1 MNVALAVNDD
11 GFESVGLRILVEELN
26 LAGYRVYVCAPSTQ
40 MSGISKA
47 VSFKRF
53 GRDGRVSYREA
64 VFAGAV
70 KSWVLNATPAES
82 VLICLKAL
90 LPEPPSMVVSGV
102 NMGPNLGLEDFLTSG
117 TVGAALEASL
127 HGVPGIAVS
136 LAAHKVSEELH
147 YRVAA
152 RIASKLAVE
161 MSRYKTGSNLVNIN
175 VPPNPKGVMITR
187 LALNPYRPKFKI
199 TGDLIEVIDDTLEER
214 YWDREP
220 GTDVWAVMQG
230 YASIT
235 PLNVNPSTFGA
246 GEAFIKLS
254 EIIPK

>member
-1 MNVALAVNDD
+1 MKVALAVNDD
-11 GFESVGLRILVEELN
+11 GFESVGLRVLVEELS

-40 MSGISKA
+40 MSGISKT
-47 VSFKRF
+47 VSFKRL
-53 GRDGRVSYREA
+53 GRDGRVAYREA
-64 VFAGAV
+64 VLKDAV

-82 VLICLKAL
+82 VLVCLKAL
-90 LPEPPSMVVSGV
+90 LPEPPSVVVSGV

-117 TVGAALEASL
+117 TVGAALEAAL

-136 LAAHKVSEELH
+136 LAAHNVSEELH

-152 RIASKLAVE
+152 RIASTLAVE
-161 MSRYKTGSNLVNIN
+161 MPKLVPDVNLVNIN
-175 VPPNPKGVMITR
+175 VPPNPKGVMVTK
-187 LALNPYRPKFKI
+187 LALNPYKPRFKI
-199 TGDLIEVIDDTLEER
+199 TGGFIEVIDDDLEER

-220 GTDVWAVMQG
+220 GTDVWAVMRG

-235 PLNVNPSTFGA
+235 PLNLNASTFVA

-254 EIIPK
+254 EIIS